1 MEIHAPHGGIHSM
14 KDFLIHLLTVTIG
27 ILIALSLDGLLEW
40 HHHRALVEE
49 ARANLLSEISEN
61 HDRLAKGLEAAPD
74 AERRLRDTISAIEHY
89 RKTHQEP
96 KDLEWSFGI
105 FPLAST
111 AWTTAASTGA
121 ITYMHY
127 SEVKS
132 YTHIYFV
139 QDQFLSLQQ
148 SSLEKWVALQKWG
161 NRLDPKRGFA
171 AVTPTEL
178 SEIEDETAD
187 ALSHTVSEESVAKAL
202 DAEYA
207 RLLQEH

>member
-1 MEIHAPHGGIHSM
+1 MEIHAPQGGIHST

-49 ARANLLSEISEN
+49 ARTNLLSEIREN
-61 HDRLAKGLEAAPD
+61 HDRLAKGLQAAPD
-74 AERRLRDTISAIEHY
+74 AERRLRDTISAIDQY

-96 KDLEWSFGI
+96 KNLEWSFGI
-105 FPLAST
+105 FPLSAT
-111 AWTTAASTGA
+111 AWTTAGSTGA
-121 ITYMHY
+121 ITYMDY
-127 SEVKS
+127 AEVKR
-132 YTHIYFV
+132 YTHVYIV

-148 SSLEKWVALQKWG
+148 GSLEKWLALQKWG
-161 NRLDPKRGFA
+161 NRLDPKQGFA
-171 AVTPTEL
+171 AVTPAEL
-178 SEIEDETAD
+178 SDIENETAD

-207 RLLQEH
+207 KLLQGH